1 MNNLTKLAQ
10 LKLVVLARLKTVVA
24 ALGTLLNF
32 LYVLDAAH
40 PNHYVELAI
49 GVLTVLGVHQTKNL

>member
-1 MNNLTKLAQ
+1 MKDLSKLAQ
-10 LKLVVLARLKTVVA
+10 LKLVVLARLKTLVA
-24 ALGTLLNF
+24 ALGTLLSF
-32 LYVLDAAH
+32 LYVVEAAH